1 MANTYCQLYVHVIFA
16 VKYRGGFIGESW
28 QQELYRYMTGS
39 AEAHGHKV
47 YAIGGAKDHVH
58 ILVGMSPTQSVSD
71 MVRDLKRAS
80 AMWIKERHL
89 VDGNFAWQEG
99 YGAFTYGKSQI
110 SNVIGYIQNQKQHH
124 IGKTMQEEYKEFLS
138 IFGIE
143 FDERYVFSEPN

>member
-1 MANTYCQLYVHVIFA
+1 
-16 VKYRGGFIGESW
+16 
-28 QQELYRYMTGS
+28 
-39 AEAHGHKV
+39 
-47 YAIGGAKDHVH
+47 
-58 ILVGMSPTQSVSD
+58 

-89 VDGNFAWQEG
+89 VDGSFAWQEG

-110 SNVIGYIQNQKQHH
+110 SNVIGYIQNQKQHR

-143 FDERYVFSEPN
+143 FVERYVFSEPN